1 MGAST
6 KPYWQD
12 DAVIFAGFY
21 QRIKKYGE
29 NSSFFRMLAWV
40 LSWIFST
47 DHKRVGILYFVSMF
61 SFFAVAVILGFLMRL
76 ELMKSG
82 QQFFD
87 PATYNAMFTLHGV
100 IMTFLFIV
108 PGIPAIF
115 GNFFLPL
122 QLGAEDVSMPRLNLA
137 SWYMY
142 IIGAAMAVTSLFTN
156 GGTPDGGWTFYAP
169 YSILTKTNVTL
180 ALLAAFI
187 LGMSSI
193 FTGMNFLTTIHRLKA
208 KGMSWFTMPLFVWSL
223 YATAWIQVLATPVV
237 GITLLLSA
245 MERAFGIG
253 IFDPTKG
260 GDPVLYQHM
269 FWIYSH
275 PVVYVMI
282 LPAMGVISEI
292 LPVFARRT
300 IFGYTAIAMSTMAI
314 AASGYFV
321 WAHHM
326 FTSGVSDVARL
337 VFSFITFLVAIPTAI
352 KIFNWLATLY
362 KGSIQIDPPM
372 LWALSFLFT
381 FSIGGLTGLAL
392 GAVVTD
398 IHLHDTY
405 YVVGHFHY
413 VMFGGGGVGMF
424 AALHFWFPKV
434 TGRMYNFTVAKIAW
448 FFFFVGFNALY
459 FPMLILGVMGM
470 PRRYHD
476 YLPQYELLNTV
487 STVGS
492 WIMITGLVIMFFN
505 LYRAL
510 RSGAKASANPWE
522 SKTLEWETQSPPI
535 LHNFA
540 KAPEMKHGPYEYEGE
555 WVQ

>member
-1 MGAST
+1 
-6 KPYWQD
+6 
-12 DAVIFAGFY
+12 
-21 QRIKKYGE
+21 
-29 NSSFFRMLAWV
+29 
-40 LSWIFST
+40 
-47 DHKRVGILYFVSMF
+47 
-61 SFFAVAVILGFLMRL
+61 
-76 ELMKSG
+76 
-82 QQFFD
+82 
-87 PATYNAMFTLHGV
+87 
-100 IMTFLFIV
+100 
-108 PGIPAIF
+108 
-115 GNFFLPL
+115 
-122 QLGAEDVSMPRLNLA
+122 
-137 SWYMY
+137 
-142 IIGAAMAVTSLFTN
+142 
-156 GGTPDGGWTFYAP
+156 
-169 YSILTKTNVTL
+169 
-180 ALLAAFI
+180 
-187 LGMSSI
+187 
-193 FTGMNFLTTIHRLKA
+193 
-208 KGMSWFTMPLFVWSL
+208 MPLFVWSL